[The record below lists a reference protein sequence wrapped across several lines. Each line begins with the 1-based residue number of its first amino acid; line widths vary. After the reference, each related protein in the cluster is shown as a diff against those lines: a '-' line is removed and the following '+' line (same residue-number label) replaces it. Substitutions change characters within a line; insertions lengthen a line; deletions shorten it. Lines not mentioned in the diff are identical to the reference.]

1 MELNKMANENL
12 LELAK
17 ERFTDEELKIIIGV
31 E

>member
-1 MELNKMANENL
+1 MLDKKMLQL

-17 ERFTDEELKIIIGV
+17 ERFTDEEVKIIIGV